1 MTKILSHLQKL
12 LALILLLCAG
22 LGAGL
27 LTPSQAQAGETI
39 TYIHA
44 DIAGSPIAATNAAG
58 NLLWKESYRPYGA
71 RSQNTDQG
79 KQAQWFTGKSLEA
92 STSLSYFGA
101 RYYDPVVG
109 RFMGVDP
116 VGFMENNLHSFN
128 RYAYG
133 NNNPSRYL
141 DPDGNLPILIPLAAY
156 VFGNAAIGAGFDY
169 AIQKAMGHTV
179 NWGQVAFG
187 GFAGGMLGGA
197 GGVGASAVMNSAKA
211 STSVVK
217 SAPLLLQAPRQ
228 LEAAWGASVYK
239 KGGLMTGIEHIWY
252 RHSSSSGFSNV
263 SHFAEGTKISDISR
277 YVDTALRSGTVTK
290 TGTNAYTVEYNLG
303 EVIGTDIAGNAA
315 TNIRVFVNEK
325 VIQSAFPF

>member
-1 MTKILSHLQKL
+1 MKKIRSYLQKL
-12 LALILLLCAG
+12 FPLILLLCAG

-27 LTPSQAQAGETI
+27 LAPGQAQAGETI

-79 KQAQWFTGKSLEA
+79 KHAQWFTGKPLEA
-92 STSLSYFGA
+92 STGLSYFGA

-141 DPDGNLPILIPLAAY
+141 DPDGNLPVLIPIAAAY
-156 VFGNAAIGAGFDY
+156 VFGNVAIGAGFDY
-169 AIQKAMGHTV
+169 AFQKALGQTV

-211 STSVVK
+211 TSYAAKATAQETVTLYRGVATSHPGYANALKGIAEPRGGHVDSILHSLGDTK
-217 SAPLLLQAPRQ
+217 SAFTSWTTDINIARGFATNGGKEAGALLTKVVSKDSTVSVPANVQIMMG
-228 LEAAWGASVYK
+228 EAEV
-239 KGGLMTGIEHIWY
+239 LIQ
-252 RHSSSSGFSNV
+252 
-263 SHFAEGTKISDISR
+263 
-277 YVDTALRSGTVTK
+277 GTVR
-290 TGTNAYTVEYNLG
+290 GAN
-303 EVIGTDIAGNAA
+303 VIP
-315 TNIRVFVNEK
+315 VW
-325 VIQSAFPF
+325 

>member
-1 MTKILSHLQKL
+1 MTKLLTYLQKL
-12 LALILLLCAG
+12 LPLVLLLCAG

-27 LTPSQAQAGETI
+27 LAPGQAQVGETI

-58 NLLWKESYRPYGA
+58 SLLWKESYRPYGA

-92 STSLSYFGA
+92 STGLSYFGA

-141 DPDGNLPILIPLAAY
+141 DPDGNLPVLIPLAAY

-169 AIQKAMGHTV
+169 AFQKAMGHTV

-187 GFAGGMLGGA
+187 GFVGGMLGGA

-211 STSVVK
+211 TSQVVNSTAIAASKGVVPNLGRK
-217 SAPLLLQAPRQ
+217 LEYFLGNATGNLHNVDRSTGMLRQ
-228 LEAAWGASVYK
+228 LESVGLGDGAATRQYLTDHLTGVVNDASNIVLNQTN
-239 KGGLMTGIEHIWY
+239 GRVVRESILMGPTGSLKFESVW
-252 RHSSSSGFSNV
+252 
-263 SHFAEGTKISDISR
+263 EGDKLI
-277 YVDTALRSGTVTK
+277 
-290 TGTNAYTVEYNLG
+290 TGTLLG
-303 EVIGTDIAGNAA
+303 G
-315 TNIRVFVNEK
+315 R
-325 VIQSAFPF
+325 

>member
-1 MTKILSHLQKL
+1 MRKILRYFQKL
-12 LALILLLCAG
+12 FLLILLLCAG

-27 LTPSQAQAGETI
+27 LAPSQARAGETI

-79 KQAQWFTGKSLEA
+79 KHAQWFTGKSLEA
-92 STSLSYFGA
+92 STGLSYFGA

-109 RFMGVDP
+109 RFMGIDP

-141 DPDGNLPILIPLAAY
+141 DPDGNLPILIPLAAAY

-169 AIQKAMGHTV
+169 AFQKALGHTV

-197 GGVGASAVMNSAKA
+197 GGVGASAVMNSTKA
-211 STSVVK
+211 TTSVVK
-217 SAPLLLQAPRQ
+217 SASPVAKTVISGEKLAISTGRTEAKTLLEELAMQEVKANPAGYTPRRMPPM
-228 LEAAWGASVYK
+228 SDTK
-239 KGGLMTGIEHIWY
+239 NGLLAENGWIKRSQNVNGVEIHYVENINTGQVID
-252 RHSSSSGFSNV
+252 FK
-263 SHFAEGTKISDISR
+263 FA
-277 YVDTALRSGTVTK
+277 
-290 TGTNAYTVEYNLG
+290 
-303 EVIGTDIAGNAA
+303 
-315 TNIRVFVNEK
+315 
-325 VIQSAFPF
+325 Q